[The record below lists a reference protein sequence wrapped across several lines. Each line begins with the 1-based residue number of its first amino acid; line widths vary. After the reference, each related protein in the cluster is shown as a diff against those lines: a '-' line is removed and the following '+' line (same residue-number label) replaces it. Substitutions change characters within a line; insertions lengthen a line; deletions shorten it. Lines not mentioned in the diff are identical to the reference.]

1 MKQFFS
7 HVGMESPLPGYYH
20 LLLGSK
26 CVMLKDMSKDRTPT
40 SRSGVRG
47 STTRPP
53 RIPHKNEMPLSII
66 ETSPYKLHLAY
77 SKNGRDLGLVLNT
90 KKTVNF
96 SIKLH
101 VVAIF

>member
-1 MKQFFS
+1 MIEPRPLAS
-7 HVGMESPLPGYYH
+7 ESEALPLGH
-20 LLLGSK
+20 HASLNTNG
-26 CVMLKDMSKDRTPT
+26 
-40 SRSGVRG
+40 
-47 STTRPP
+47 
-53 RIPHKNEMPLSII
+53 MPLSTIM

-101 VVAIF
+101 VVAIY

>member
-1 MKQFFS
+1 
-7 HVGMESPLPGYYH
+7 MEPRPLAPETEA
-20 LLLGSK
+20 LPLGHHAS
-26 CVMLKDMSKDRTPT
+26 LNT
-40 SRSGVRG
+40 
-47 STTRPP
+47 
-53 RIPHKNEMPLSII
+53 NEMPLSII

-101 VVAIF
+101 VVAIY